1 MLLAVLG
8 WFTLL
13 KNARQMVVL
22 VFLLGAMTAVMGIIK
37 SGSVFG
43 IPLTVDSDVPL
54 FRFLS
59 GFILIPD
66 DQDYVFNAF
75 NVALMF
81 GVLQILIGVIAS
93 IINKTIYYS
102 FKEAIPQIGKLFI
115 VVGVLVLFLS
125 RMQSVEALKPFD
137 AAAEILLYT
146 GIGLVLLFNDMT
158 KPVLKRIGGGV
169 LPLFFIFTGILGDI
183 LSYVRL
189 FALGVASSVLGLVV
203 NRIGMQIM
211 DESWWSILLA
221 VVFLIF
227 GHSLNLALAALGAFV
242 HPLRL
247 TFVEF
252 YNNAGF
258 SGGGKAYEPLKKELK
273 T

>member
-1 MLLAVLG
+1 V
-8 WFTLL
+8 
-13 KNARQMVVL
+13 
-22 VFLLGAMTAVMGIIK
+22 K

-43 IPLTVDSDVPL
+43 IPLSVDSEIPL

-59 GFILIPD
+59 RFILVPD
-66 DQDYVFNAF
+66 NQDYVFNAF

-81 GVLQILIGVIAS
+81 GVVQILVGIVAS
-93 IINKTIYYS
+93 IINRIIYYS
-102 FKEAIPQIGKLFI
+102 FKVAIPQIGKLFI
-115 VVGVLVLFLS
+115 VVGVLVLFLA
-125 RMQSVEALKPFD
+125 RMQEVESLMPYAFY
-137 AAAEILLYT
+137 AEMMIYGGIL
-146 GIGLVLLFNDMT
+146 LVLLFHDLS
-158 KPVLKRIGGGV
+158 KSLLSRISSGI

-189 FALGVASSVLGLVV
+189 FALGVASAVLGLVV

-211 DESWWSILLA
+211 DEQWWTIVLGI
-221 VVFLIF
+221 VFLIF
-227 GHSLNLALAALGAFV
+227 GHGLNLALAVLGAFV

-258 SGGGKAYEPLKKELK
+258 TGGGKPYEPLKKELD